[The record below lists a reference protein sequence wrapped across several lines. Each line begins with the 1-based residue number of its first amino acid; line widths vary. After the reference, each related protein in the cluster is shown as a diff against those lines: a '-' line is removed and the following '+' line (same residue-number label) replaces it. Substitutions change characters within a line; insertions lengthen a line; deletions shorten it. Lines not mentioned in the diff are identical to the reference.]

1 MCRHWCE
8 HRKAPHRSPR
18 RAQVDRRVAKLGS
31 IRYGS
36 PRPTHYSLAA
46 CWLTIAQS
54 CIITANLVLQSTV
67 ERLFV
72 PPSPSTG
79 ERGLYADIS
88 RGLFLVRG
96 ENVLLLGEIDLDKD
110 DDPPAGY
117 DKAELQV
124 VESLLKARKAED
136 KAKEKSRLKK
146 LASLGFEGEH
156 SGEIIF

>member
-1 MCRHWCE
+1 ME
-8 HRKAPHRSPR
+8 NLSISDAPPQGPGPVLGAGPGRVPPHTQ
-18 RAQVDRRVAKLGS
+18 AQLPAQMF
-31 IRYGS
+31 
-36 PRPTHYSLAA
+36 TTAA
-46 CWLTIAQS
+46 QLLDLTD
-54 CIITANLVLQSTV
+54 TNLVLQSTV